1 MSYHITIL
9 ITHYK
14 KNNINELKELN
25 IKNRTRYCFG
35 NALDI
40 NETNLNNNLLDEES

>member
-1 MSYHITIL
+1 MSYHIIIL

-40 NETNLNNNLLDEES
+40 NEINLNNNLLDEES